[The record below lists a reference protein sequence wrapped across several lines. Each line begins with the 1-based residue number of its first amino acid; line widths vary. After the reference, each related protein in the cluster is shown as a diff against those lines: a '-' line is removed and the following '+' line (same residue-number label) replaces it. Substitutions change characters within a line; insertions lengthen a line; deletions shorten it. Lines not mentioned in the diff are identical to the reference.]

1 MSSNGYAK
9 ISVKRGLK
17 CSNPH
22 ETQSTC
28 IFSFST
34 LPVPTVEKI
43 QIIVLGPFINK
54 ILPILTPLL
63 LHRHLANPSPVF
75 LGIFLIPNFHNF
87 LYSVNILRQWFLISF
102 DRLPPSPFLD
112 YFGKWDYP
120 FKVHVIGEWI
130 YFQNPKQYKPILL
143 EILNTYSVQNS

>member
-43 QIIVLGPFINK
+43 QIMVLGPFINK
-54 ILPILTPLL
+54 ILPILTLLL

-75 LGIFLIPNFHNF
+75 LGIFLQGVSSQTGKSNLVLREGRKDI
-87 LYSVNILRQWFLISF
+87 SDILWHFFSRKFRPILIS
-102 DRLPPSPFLD
+102 RLVFRKK
-112 YFGKWDYP
+112 KW
-120 FKVHVIGEWI
+120 
-130 YFQNPKQYKPILL
+130 
-143 EILNTYSVQNS
+143 